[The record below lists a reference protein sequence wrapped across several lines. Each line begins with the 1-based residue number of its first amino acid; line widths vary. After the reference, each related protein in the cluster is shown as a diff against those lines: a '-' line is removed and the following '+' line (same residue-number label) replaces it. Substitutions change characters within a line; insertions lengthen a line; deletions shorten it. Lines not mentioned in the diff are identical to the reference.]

1 MMPAQ
6 VRGGED
12 GMCAVSLLSLTNL
25 GLHRL
30 SDEPHVVMTVPE
42 YIPGRPAQTLVCDL
56 RCKGKI
62 SDNNNYHLVI
72 LTGRDL

>member
-12 GMCAVSLLSLTNL
+12 DMCAVSLLSLTNL

-42 YIPGRPAQTLVCDL
+42 YIPGRPAQT
-56 RCKGKI
+56 
-62 SDNNNYHLVI
+62 
-72 LTGRDL
+72 